1 MLVTDDLG
9 SILSDTATLT
19 VLERPIV
26 RQHPVSQSAAV
37 GQTVV
42 WSVVAAGKHTL
53 SGTIGLHHRSME
65 GTLTDQPIRILNA
78 NEVLVRSIQFQPAGS
93 LMQTDTYGGRNGHRK
108 PERHLKLVESPEPDD
123 DAEAV

>member
-1 MLVTDDLG
+1 AEGAGELRYQWHLDGIDITGATSTELVLTNLTPASAGQYAVLVTDDLG

-42 WSVVAAGKHTL
+42 WSVVAAGNL
-53 SGTIGLHHRSME
+53 
-65 GTLTDQPIRILNA
+65 PLNFSW
-78 NEVLVRSIQFQPAGS
+78 R
-93 LMQTDTYGGRNGHRK
+93 RNGAIVTNIM
-108 PERHLKLVESPEPDD
+108 LNSSTCF
-123 DAEAV
+123 